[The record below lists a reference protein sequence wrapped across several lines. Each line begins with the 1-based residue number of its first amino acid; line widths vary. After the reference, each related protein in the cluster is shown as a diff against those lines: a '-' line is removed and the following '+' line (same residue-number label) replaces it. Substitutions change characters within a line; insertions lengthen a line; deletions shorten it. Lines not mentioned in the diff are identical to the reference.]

1 MIVSF
6 CFTSRPQIMSETWRA
21 LQKVAPSHKNCHICG
36 WEGINKISGRYLH
49 RDRPLANIYVN
60 NQKGL
65 FRMHI
70 RG

>member
-6 CFTSRPQIMSETWRA
+6 CFTS
-21 LQKVAPSHKNCHICG
+21 HKYGSSCG
-36 WEGINKISGRYLH
+36 REGINKISGRYLH

-60 NQKGL
+60 NQKVL